1 MGLYYDFEFSSA
13 RVIIITISFVWGS
26 LVIFSLVEESFTDLF
41 SYFPT
46 EGDLST
52 ILLVWGGSPPLS
64 FVAAVAAA
72 TATTAAAYVV
82 VEAAIGFILASV

>member
-1 MGLYYDFEFSSA
+1 M
-13 RVIIITISFVWGS
+13 
-26 LVIFSLVEESFTDLF
+26 DLF
-41 SYFPT
+41 SYFVAIWGLRPSQGSPT

-52 ILLVWGGSPPLS
+52 FLSVWGGFPPLS

-82 VEAAIGFILASV
+82 VEAATGRFYALFWPVY

>member
-1 MGLYYDFEFSSA
+1 M
-13 RVIIITISFVWGS
+13 V
-26 LVIFSLVEESFTDLF
+26 SLVEETFTDLF
-41 SYFPT
+41 SYFVTFGRLGPSSGFPT
-46 EGDLST
+46 EGDLFT

-82 VEAAIGFILASV
+82 VEAATGFILASV